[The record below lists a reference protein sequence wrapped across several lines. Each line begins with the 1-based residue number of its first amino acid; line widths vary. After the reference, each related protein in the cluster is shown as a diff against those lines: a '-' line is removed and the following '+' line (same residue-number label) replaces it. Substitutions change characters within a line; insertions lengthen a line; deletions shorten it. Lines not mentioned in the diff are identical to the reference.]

1 MKNSTYKLIVM
12 LLLAVIVV
20 GGTMLVLGNS
30 DEMPQQTQPTETTEA
45 TTEATEPENLAPDFS
60 MEDADGNV
68 VKLSDFRGKPV
79 VLNFWAS
86 WCGPCKAEMPEF
98 EAAYQ
103 TYGDQVQFVMVDLVS
118 GRSETKAMGMEVI
131 QDAGYTF
138 PVFFDVNQEASVA
151 YAISAIPMS
160 VFIDANGSIVMEQVG
175 MISADVLEQAI
186 QAILS
191 E

>member
-1 MKNSTYKLIVM
+1 MKNSTYKLIVI
-12 LLLAVIVV
+12 LLVAVIVI
-20 GGTMLVLGNS
+20 GGGMLLMRNSGNGA
-30 DEMPQQTQPTETTEA
+30 EETTPTETTA
-45 TTEATEPENLAPDFS
+45 ATEATEPANLAPDFS
-60 MEDADGNV
+60 MEDVDGNV

-103 TYGDQVQFVMVDLVS
+103 TYGDQVQFIMVDLVS

-131 QDAGYTF
+131 QEAGYTF

-151 YAISAIPMS
+151 YEISAIPMS

-175 MISADVLEQAI
+175 MMSGEGLEQAI